1 MAGLEFEQSFGEKL
15 ENLVIEGV
23 LAGGS
28 TGLNVVAAL
37 AIAKEL
43 GPEKR
48 VVTLGCNN
56 GIKYL
61 GWHIYS

>member
-1 MAGLEFEQSFGEKL
+1 MPQAC
-15 ENLVIEGV
+15 EGRRH
-23 LAGGS
+23 LSGGS

-43 GPEKR
+43 GPGKR
-48 VVTLGCNN
+48 VVTVGCDN

-61 GWHIYS
+61 GGHIYS

>member
-1 MAGLEFEQSFGEKL
+1 MAGLEFEQSSEEKS
-15 ENLVIEGV
+15 ENRVIEGV

-48 VVTLGCNN
+48 VVRVGCDN

-61 GWHIYS
+61 GWHICS